1 MGIHLSYQNSLL
13 GLGFWP
19 DFSYNLGTL
28 LGSSSGLSGL
38 ESCINLRALTRLTAN
53 LGLACPLML

>member
-1 MGIHLSYQNSLL
+1 MDIHLSYQNSLL

-28 LGSSSGLSGL
+28 LWSSPGLSGL
-38 ESCINLRALTRLTAN
+38 ESCINLRALPRLITN